1 MHKTILS
8 DEEFQLLPVL
18 ENYSNNFYL
27 VGGTA
32 IALYLGHRRSI
43 DFDLASST
51 YINANTI
58 RNKLPKTSKIENV
71 MVDNKEEYSIVYSGI
86 RITFFYYPFHIKT
99 YKNIEIPISMPDLL
113 SLAAMKAYAIGRRNK
128 WKDYVD
134 LYFIA
139 EKYGSIKPII
149 DNAKLIFKNEF
160 NEKIFRSQLAY
171 FKDIDYSEELIF
183 MKGFKIDKN
192 IIKNKLIEYSLI
204 Y

>member
-71 MVDNKEEYSIVYSGI
+71 MVDNIV
-86 RITFFYYPFHIKT
+86 
-99 YKNIEIPISMPDLL
+99 LC
-113 SLAAMKAYAIGRRNK
+113 
-128 WKDYVD
+128 
-134 LYFIA
+134 IA
-139 EKYGSIKPII
+139 V
-149 DNAKLIFKNEF
+149 
-160 NEKIFRSQLAY
+160 KI
-171 FKDIDYSEELIF
+171 
-183 MKGFKIDKN
+183 
-192 IIKNKLIEYSLI
+192 
-204 Y
+204 